1 MDDIKDLKVVFMGN
15 TVTYA
20 SLVQS
25 RLYLICELLGIFVMI
40 PALIY
45 ALLPL
50 PILPVLWMVTFMSI
64 WAVFKDK
71 TFDRDS
77 LWRSSALKKNYK
89 GMLKQFI
96 IIAVVMTAL
105 IYLFIPD
112 HLFSLIK
119 KDPLLWA
126 LLMIL
131 YPIISV
137 YPQELLYR
145 TFFFHRYK
153 MLFNKRWQMITVN
166 ALLFGYMHII
176 FQNWIAVGL
185 TVLGGFLF
193 ASMYE
198 RTRSSLFV
206 SIAHALYGDLI
217 FTVGLGTYF
226 YAGTMLTLS

>member
-15 TVTYA
+15 TGIYT

-25 RLYLICELLGIFVMI
+25 RFYLICELLGIFVII
-40 PALIY
+40 PVIIY
-45 ALLPL
+45 LFLPL
-50 PILPVLWMVTFMSI
+50 PILPILWMISFLSL
-64 WAVFKDK
+64 WAIFKDK

-77 LWRSSALKKNYK
+77 LWRASALKQNYK
-89 GMLKQFI
+89 SMLKQFI
-96 IIAVVMTAL
+96 IIAAVMTAL

-119 KDPLLWA
+119 KDPLLWG
-126 LLMIL
+126 LIMIL

-153 MLFNKRWQMITVN
+153 MLFNRRSQMITVN

-185 TVLGGFLF
+185 TVLGGLLF
-193 ASMYE
+193 ASLYE
-198 RTRSSLFV
+198 RTRSTLFV
-206 SIAHALYGDLI
+206 SVAHALYGELI
-217 FTVGLGTYF
+217 FTAGLGTYF
-226 YAGTMLTLS
+226 YAGTLLTLS